1 MNEPL
6 AQGGD
11 VPPCRLQFEVPVS
24 AASVSTALPID
35 ETHPQPSQTP
45 PAPDIVTTPPL
56 RLSASLIATRL
67 LRALAESGQPL
78 LYVARTESTA
88 MAIARALEALAPE
101 SGPVLLPPWDCLP
114 YDRILPSRRAM
125 GRRMDAL
132 RVWLDEAGKSRH
144 ILIAPLDALLQRVP
158 PLDVIRGTRLTIETG
173 KPFDR
178 AAFERFTEETGYLSD
193 SVVDEPGEVS
203 FREEMVEIFPAGW
216 EHPMRIVLSEDQIVE
231 ELRVYDPET
240 QRSVQTLDTMLF
252 GPASELIGALSDGEE
267 GQSGDMERTLF
278 RHYGQLPSVLELL
291 PPCRLLLAE
300 EMDARLDAALD
311 TIAEARSAQCE
322 LGGLREGQSTLYL
335 SAKEWK
341 TDLAR
346 HAVATFILPGAER
359 LPDMRAE
366 PAAPRAFLR
375 EELDKGQRVL
385 VTGRHPRLAA
395 LLKRLE
401 ERLGHRFEAVER
413 FTDLDEGPLF
423 KGAFELEK
431 GFIDREARL
440 TVIAAADL
448 FGHATETG
456 ENGATL
462 RDPDLA
468 VGDVVVH
475 QDHGV
480 GLLAAVETVEID
492 GVATDTARLTYHG
505 DSSVRVL
512 MRDFGRIWRY
522 GSAPETV
529 SLDRLHTDA
538 WSKKRAIVSREI
550 DQAARKLAKLAR
562 QRAATAAPTLVAPRE
577 AYARFALRF
586 PFPETPDQSA
596 AIEAVRA
603 DLASGR
609 PMNRLICGD
618 VGFGK
623 TEIALRAAA
632 IAALSG
638 HQVIVLAPTTVLAR
652 QHQATFERRFAGT
665 GKRVALLSRLVKP
678 AQAKRV
684 KAALKE
690 GSIDIV
696 VATSA
701 VLARDVG
708 FAKPGLMIIDEEH
721 KFGARDKA
729 SIRRLSPGLHV
740 LVMTATPIPRTLQ
753 QALIGLQD
761 VSLLTTPPA
770 RRRPVRTFLA
780 PFDPATAR
788 TALMREKRR
797 DGQSFVVVPRIED
810 LATVEALLRELVPDL
825 SLRIAHGKLP
835 AAEVDEVMVGFAEGK
850 GDILLSTNIIESG
863 LDVPRANT
871 ILIWD
876 AERFGLAQLH
886 QLRGRVGRGR
896 MQGIAYLTT
905 PPGEA
910 VSEETTARLSVLV
923 SNDRLGAGLAIS
935 QQDLDLR
942 GTGDLFGEDQAGHVK
957 VIGTSLYQELLAAA
971 VGGERAVGN
980 RLFQR
985 PTLRIGLDGRLPDD
999 YVPDPAV
1006 RLTLYSRLLKAQR
1019 LSEVDRIE
1027 EEMEDRFG
1035 SCPPEV
1041 LTLLRLARLT
1051 VAAGAHRMTDIDGGP
1066 LALAFSFSRKPA
1078 AATTRRLRQGGP
1090 LKVKDGRLLLARETA
1105 DGGAR
1110 LELLETL
1117 FGLSGAQD

>member
-1 MNEPL
+1 M
-6 AQGGD
+6 
-11 VPPCRLQFEVPVS
+11 S
-24 AASVSTALPID
+24 AGSVSTALPAEEI
-35 ETHPQPSQTP
+35 PSMSAMSDAP
-45 PAPDIVTTPPL
+45 PAAETIDAPAP
-56 RLSASLIATRL
+56 RLSSSLIAARL
-67 LRALAESGQPL
+67 IGALREDPRPL

-88 MAIARALEALAPE
+88 MAVAEALQALAPD

-144 ILIAPLDALLQRVP
+144 ILVAPLDALLQRVP
-158 PLDVIRGTRLTIETG
+158 PVEIIRETRLTIETG

-203 FREEMVEIFPAGW
+203 FRDDMVEIFPAGW
-216 EHPMRIVLSEDQIVE
+216 DHPMRIVLTEDEVVE
-231 ELRVYDPET
+231 EMRVYDPET
-240 QRSVQTLDTMLF
+240 QRSVETLDTMLF
-252 GPASELIGALSDGEE
+252 GPASELIGPPEE
-267 GQSGDMERTLF
+267 GETIEGGDMERLLY
-278 RHYGQLPSVLELL
+278 RHYGQLSSVLDIL

-300 EMDARLDAALD
+300 EMEARLDAALD

-335 SAKEWK
+335 SAQDWEVG
-341 TDLAR
+341 LAR
-346 HAVATFILPGAER
+346 HATATLALTGGER

-375 EELDKGQRVL
+375 EELDKGHRIL
-385 VTGRHPRLAA
+385 ICGEHPRLSAM
-395 LLKRLE
+395 LKRLE
-401 ERLGHRFEAVER
+401 DHSGLRFAAVPDFSALR
-413 FTDLDEGPLF
+413 DSDGPLF
-423 KGAFELEK
+423 KSAFSLEK
-431 GFIDREARL
+431 GFIDRQARL
-440 TVIAAADL
+440 TVISVADL
-448 FGHATETG
+448 FGHVSEQG
-456 ENGATL
+456 DGAAVL
-462 RDPDLA
+462 REPDLA

-480 GLLAAVETVEID
+480 GLLAAVETVDID
-492 GVATDTARLTYHG
+492 GVPTDTARLTYHG
-505 DSSVRVL
+505 DSSVRVP

-522 GSAPETV
+522 GSAPDTV

-562 QRAATAAPTLVAPRE
+562 QRAATPAPKLVPPRD

-596 AIEAVRA
+596 AIAAVRE

-678 AQAKRV
+678 ADAKRV

-690 GSIDIV
+690 GSIDVV

-708 FAKPGLMIIDEEH
+708 FARPGLMIIDEEH

-729 SIRRLSPGLHV
+729 AISRLSPGLHV

-788 TALMREKRR
+788 TALLREKRR

-825 SLRIAHGKLP
+825 SVSMAHGKMP
-835 AAEVDEVMVGFAEGK
+835 AAEVDEVMVGFADGK

-905 PPGEA
+905 PPGEPVA
-910 VSEETTARLSVLV
+910 EETTARLSVLV
-923 SNDRLGAGLAIS
+923 AHDRLGAGLAIS

-957 VIGTSLYQELLAAA
+957 VIGTSLYQELLASAM
-971 VGGERAVGN
+971 GGERAVGN

-985 PTLRIGLDGRLPDD
+985 PTLRIGIDGRLPDD
-999 YVPDPAV
+999 YVPEPAV
-1006 RLTLYSRLLKAQR
+1006 RLTLYSRLLKAR
-1019 LSEVDRIE
+1019 RVTEIDRIE

-1035 SCPPEV
+1035 ACPAEA
-1041 LTLLRLARLT
+1041 LILLRLARAT
-1051 VAAGAHRMTDIDGGP
+1051 VAAADHRMTEIDGGP

-1090 LKVKDGRLLLARETA
+1090 LKVKDGRLLLTRETA
-1105 DGGAR
+1105 DGMAR

-1117 FGLSGAQD
+1117 LGLSGAQD